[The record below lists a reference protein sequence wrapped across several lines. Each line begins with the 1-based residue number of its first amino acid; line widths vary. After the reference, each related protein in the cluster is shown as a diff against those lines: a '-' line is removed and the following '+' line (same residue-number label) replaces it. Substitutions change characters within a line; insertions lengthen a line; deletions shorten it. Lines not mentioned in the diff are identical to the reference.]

1 MQPRPARTQPCSLVG
16 ALPRVRTNR
25 AGVSTVSNA
34 RGTAEQPA
42 SGRIELAAGAW
53 VVYQPAWLDGSTAR
67 TLFHSLL
74 SDVAWQRG
82 AIRLFGKQVLE
93 PRLIAWA
100 GEMPYRYSGR
110 SLAPLPRPACLEEV
124 WRRAEAFAGVSFN
137 HVLMNRYRDG
147 ADSMGWHADAEAELG
162 QNPVVLSVSL
172 GATRRFLMKPKPG
185 LPPEPAR
192 EWHLTDGAVFLMG
205 GSTQHNYR
213 HSVPRQRGVPSQR
226 LNLTFRRVL
235 CSPGGTTPTG
245 AAPTRASAD

>member
-1 MQPRPARTQPCSLVG
+1 MEPRPARTQPSSLAT
-16 ALPRVRTNR
+16 ALPRARVSH
-25 AGVSTVSNA
+25 AGLDTVSSA
-34 RGTAEQPA
+34 RGRAEQPA
-42 SGRIELAAGAW
+42 PGRVELAAGGW
-53 VVYQPAWLDGSTAR
+53 VVHQPAWLDGSTAR

-74 SDVAWQRG
+74 SDVTWQQG

-110 SLAPLPRPACLEEV
+110 TLAPLPRPACLDEV

-147 ADSMGWHADAEAELG
+147 ADSMGWHADAEPELG

-185 LPPEPAR
+185 VPAEPAR
-192 EWHLTDGAVFLMG
+192 EWHLTEGAVLLMG
-205 GSTQHNYR
+205 GSTQHHYR
-213 HSVPRQRGVPSQR
+213 HSVPRQRGVPGQR

-235 CSPGGTTPTG
+235 CSPGETPPEG
-245 AAPTRASAD
+245 SAVSAASAD